1 MTPAVLLLG
10 LRLLVALAL
19 YAFLGLLVYYLWRD
33 FRAAATLGGGPPVA
47 HLELIDGPAPG
58 SAYSLVEV
66 NLLGR
71 AADCTIRVADKTISA
86 HHGRLSFHASQWWM
100 EDLGSRNGSSVND
113 VRVTEPIVV
122 TYGDR
127 IGLGRVVFR
136 LEPGPAHSVDRPS
149 FGEGT
154 TTANEPSSSG
164 D

>member
-1 MTPAVLLLG
+1 MTPAIVLLG

-19 YAFLGLLVYYLWRD
+19 YAFLGVLALYLLRD
-33 FRAAATLGGGPPVA
+33 FRAAIGPRSYAPEA
-47 HLELIDGPAPG
+47 HLEVIAGPTPG
-58 SAYSLVEV
+58 AVFSLVEV

-100 EDLGSRNGSSVND
+100 EDLGSRNGSNVNE

-127 IGLGRVVFR
+127 LGLGRVIFR
-136 LEPGPAHSVDRPS
+136 LQSGPAPSPPLAEVD
-149 FGEGT
+149 E
-154 TTANEPSSSG
+154 EPSPG
-164 D
+164 EEHEPTND